1 METIQQESLT
11 ELTRKG
17 TCLEFFSAYQ
27 DLETDRMAGLA
38 TPNATVSFLPLGEAG
53 NGSYHDL
60 GLNTWAYFMDC
71 FPDID
76 NTVDTLTTDGNEV
89 TCRVAIFG
97 TQAKECVG
105 IANQGLRFNSD
116 HVFVFQFDNDDK
128 ITHVSVNWD
137 HDSFV
142 KQLTGV

>member
-1 METIQQESLT
+1 METSQQESLT

-27 DLETDRMAGLA
+27 DLDTDRMAGLA
-38 TPNATVSFLPLGEAG
+38 TPDSTVSFLPLGEAG
-53 NGSYHDL
+53 NGDYHIL

-76 NTVDTLTTDGNEV
+76 NTVDTLNTDGNEV

-105 IANQGLRFNSD
+105 IASQGLRFDSD
-116 HVFVFQFDNDDK
+116 HVFVFHFNEFSK
-128 ITHVSVNWD
+128 ITHVSVSWD
-137 HDSFV
+137 HESFV
-142 KQLTGV
+142 KQLTRA

>member
-11 ELTRKG
+11 DLTRKG

-38 TPNATVSFLPLGEAG
+38 TPDAMVSFLPLGEAG
-53 NGSYHDL
+53 NGAYYEL

-76 NTVDTLTTDGNEV
+76 NTVDTLTTDGDDV
-89 TCRVAIFG
+89 TCRVVIFG

-116 HVFVFQFDNDDK
+116 HVFVFRFDDDDK

-137 HDSFV
+137 HNSFV
-142 KQLTGV
+142 KQLTGN

>member
-1 METIQQESLT
+1 MQTLQQESLT
-11 ELTRKG
+11 DLTRKG

-38 TPNATVSFLPLGEAG
+38 TPDATVWFTPLGEAG
-53 NGSYHDL
+53 KGTYAEK
-60 GLNTWAYFMDC
+60 GIGTWAYFMDC

-76 NTVDTLTTDGNEV
+76 NTVDTLDIEGDEV
-89 TCRVAIFG
+89 TCRVVIFG

-116 HVFVFQFDNDDK
+116 HVFVFRFDADDK
-128 ITHVSVNWD
+128 ITNVNVTWD

-142 KQLTGV
+142 RQLTGA